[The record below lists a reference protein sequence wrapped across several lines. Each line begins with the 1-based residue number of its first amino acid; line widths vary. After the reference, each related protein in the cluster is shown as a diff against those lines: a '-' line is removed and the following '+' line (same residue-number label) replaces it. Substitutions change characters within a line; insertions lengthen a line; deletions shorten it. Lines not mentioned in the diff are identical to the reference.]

1 MLDELREAAAR
12 QRQARVRSLLRLGSK
27 RLLSERGEMNGVP
40 LARELID
47 RLDGVADDQLDDF
60 FDHLADDLG
69 PEPKTVLRLAQAYA
83 DAPGAANLIAL
94 TQAVEPQR
102 QELLRRLNRTPG
114 GTAAVL
120 RLRRALLGRL
130 PRRPE
135 LAALE
140 ADFLH
145 LLSSWFNPGFL
156 QMKRVDWN
164 SPAQLL
170 EKIILH
176 EAVHQ
181 IDGWDDLRRRLQ
193 PDRRCFAFFHPQLPD
208 EPLIF
213 VEVALLPEMPQHIA
227 PLIDKASTPLP
238 AERFRVAAFYSISN
252 CEPGLRGVS
261 LGNFLIKQVAEH
273 LQREL
278 PRLKTFCTLSPMPR
292 LAAWLNAAPDFAAL
306 PGVGRTTA
314 AKLQAAHTLLLQAC
328 GGDLDALHGAARHDT
343 LEAPAQAAL
352 LALAAAYLSYHSPSA
367 TGDPVARFHLD
378 NGARLERLNPRANM
392 SPTGL
397 RQSFGLMVNYLY
409 DLDRVEA
416 SHAKFRHGDVA
427 RSRAVAALI

>member
-12 QRQARVRSLLRLGSK
+12 QREKRMQQLLRLGSK
-27 RLLSERGEMNGVP
+27 RLLSERGEMNGLP
-40 LARELID
+40 LARELIE
-47 RLDGVADDQLDDF
+47 RLDAVADEQLDDF
-60 FDHLADDLG
+60 FEHLARDLS
-69 PEPKTVLRLAQAYA
+69 PEPQAVLKLAQAYA
-83 DAPGAANLIAL
+83 QEPDAATLIAL
-94 TQAVEPQR
+94 THAVEPPR

-120 RLRRALLGRL
+120 RLRRALLHRL
-130 PRRPE
+130 PRRPD

-140 ADFLH
+140 DDFLH

-156 QMKRVDWN
+156 RMKRVDWN

-213 VEVALLPEMPQHIA
+213 VEVALLPEMPERIA
-227 PLIDKASTPLP
+227 PLIDKGATPLP

-261 LGNFLIKQVAEH
+261 LGNFLIKQVAEQ
-273 LQREL
+273 LQKEL

-292 LAAWLNAAPDFAAL
+292 FAAWLKAEPDFATL
-306 PGVGRTTA
+306 PGIGRA
-314 AKLQAAHTLLLQAC
+314 AAQRLQAAQATLL
-328 GGDLDALHGAARHDT
+328 AA
-343 LEAPAQAAL
+343 
-352 LALAAAYLSYHSPSA
+352 
-367 TGDPVARFHLD
+367 
-378 NGARLERLNPRANM
+378 
-392 SPTGL
+392 
-397 RQSFGLMVNYLY
+397 
-409 DLDRVEA
+409 
-416 SHAKFRHGDVA
+416 
-427 RSRAVAALI
+427 